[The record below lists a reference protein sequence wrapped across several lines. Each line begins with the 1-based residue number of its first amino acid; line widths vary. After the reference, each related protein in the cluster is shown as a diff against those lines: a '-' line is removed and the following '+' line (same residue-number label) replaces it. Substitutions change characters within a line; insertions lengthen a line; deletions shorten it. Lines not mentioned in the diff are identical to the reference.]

1 MNILRGTI
9 KMGETTV
16 LIIDDE
22 KGMRWALEKALQ
34 SEGYDV
40 ITVDNGFDGISVLDK
55 TRVSLV
61 LLDYKMPDLDG
72 LETLNRIKQNH
83 PNVPVIFM
91 TAFSSMPTALEAIKR
106 GAVGYITKPFQLVDL
121 KSAIKRAIE
130 QSAFLN

>member
-1 MNILRGTI
+1 MAEA
-9 KMGETTV
+9 KV

-40 ITVDNGFDGISVLDK
+40 ITVDNGFDGITVLDQAP
-55 TRVSLV
+55 VSLI

-72 LETLNRIKQNH
+72 LETLLKIKQNH
-83 PNVPVIFM
+83 PDIPVIFM

-106 GAVGYITKPFQLVDL
+106 GAVGYITKPFQLCDL
-121 KSAIKRAIE
+121 KSAIRRAID
-130 QSAFLN
+130 QAAFVN